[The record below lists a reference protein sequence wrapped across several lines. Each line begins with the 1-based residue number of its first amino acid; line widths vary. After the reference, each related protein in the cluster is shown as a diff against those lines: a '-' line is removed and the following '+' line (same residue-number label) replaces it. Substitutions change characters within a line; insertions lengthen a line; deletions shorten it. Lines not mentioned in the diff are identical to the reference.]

1 MKARRYVAVWSMLVL
16 LSVMLPVTV
25 KASEETRKKID
36 QAEQEKKETESK
48 LDETEEN
55 LDKLN
60 EQKDSLQGA
69 LTTLNTELSQV
80 SNNLSDLETKIT
92 DKEAEIEAM
101 NQEIARVQEEL
112 QTAIQLK
119 DDQYEAMKQQIK
131 FIYERSD
138 YLYLELFFSAG
149 SFSDFLNKNNY
160 IEQLSAYEEKVLQA
174 YKDAQAAMEAKEEEL
189 QMAMD
194 RLEQDKAELSD
205 YKVQVVAEQSRVS
218 GLVSKTA
225 NSISATASQIS
236 EAEAAAL
243 AYEQKIKEQEE
254 NITALK
260 AKLAEEIRMAQLAA
274 QSSWRDISEVSF
286 AEGDRYLLANLI
298 YCEAGG
304 EPYAGQVA
312 VGSVV
317 INRVLSSVYP
327 DTVTGVIYQNKQFS
341 PVASGRLAL
350 ALAEGRATGSCY
362 QAADEVHHECGQLRV
377 FQDTGGRCY
386 TQIQDRRTYFLL
398 KIRGMTRS
406 CPNIIFSR
414 FLQFGEF
421 AAVDQLQQT
430 IQTQQGRVQHVF
442 GEDTGA
448 SGRDKLIQ
456 IHHLHEAVSI
466 DDHIHEKIG
475 KNISI
480 RSHIKGMVDN
490 VTVPEEHGVILPVE
504 TADLKPFRQVIA
516 GTAVMQIFAGLEGVP
531 AGHDHLIIPVQDDI
545 VFEQHTFVGYQSFA
559 V

>member
-1 MKARRYVAVWSMLVL
+1 MKGKRNVTACMMLVL
-16 LSVMLPVTV
+16 LLALLPVTV
-25 KASEETRKKID
+25 QATEETREKIN
-36 QAEQEKKETESK
+36 QAEREKKDTESK

-69 LTTLNTELSQV
+69 LSTLNTELSQV
-80 SNNLSDLETKIT
+80 SNNLSELEAKIT
-92 DKEAEIEAM
+92 DKEAEIEDL
-101 NQEIARVQEEL
+101 NQEIAQVQEEL
-112 QTAIQLK
+112 KTAIRLK
-119 DDQYEAMKQQIK
+119 DEQYESMKQQIK

-160 IEQLSAYEEKVLQA
+160 IEQLSSYEEKVLQD
-174 YKDAQAAMEAKEEEL
+174 YKDAQAAMEAKEAELQLAMEEL
-189 QMAMD
+189 
-194 RLEQDKAELSD
+194 EKDKQELGE
-205 YKVQVVAEQSRVS
+205 YRVQVVAEQSRVS

-225 NSISATASQIS
+225 NSIDATDSQIS

-243 AYEQKIKEQEE
+243 AYEQQIREQEE

-327 DTVTGVIYQNKQFS
+327 DTVTGVIYQNRQFS

-362 QAADEVHHECGQLRV
+362 QAADEVMKGTTNVGNCVYFRTPVDGVTPKYRI
-377 FQDTGGRCY
+377 GGH
-386 TQIQDRRTYFLL
+386 
-398 KIRGMTRS
+398 
-406 CPNIIFSR
+406 IF
-414 FLQFGEF
+414 
-421 AAVDQLQQT
+421 
-430 IQTQQGRVQHVF
+430 
-442 GEDTGA
+442 
-448 SGRDKLIQ
+448 
-456 IHHLHEAVSI
+456 
-466 DDHIHEKIG
+466 
-475 KNISI
+475 
-480 RSHIKGMVDN
+480 
-490 VTVPEEHGVILPVE
+490 
-504 TADLKPFRQVIA
+504 
-516 GTAVMQIFAGLEGVP
+516 
-531 AGHDHLIIPVQDDI
+531 
-545 VFEQHTFVGYQSFA
+545 Y
-559 V
+559 

>member
-350 ALAEGRATGSCY
+350 SLAEGRATGSCY
-362 QAADEVHHECGQLRV
+362 QAADEVMKGTTNVGNCVYFRTPVDGVTPKYRI
-377 FQDTGGRCY
+377 GGH
-386 TQIQDRRTYFLL
+386 
-398 KIRGMTRS
+398 
-406 CPNIIFSR
+406 IF
-414 FLQFGEF
+414 
-421 AAVDQLQQT
+421 
-430 IQTQQGRVQHVF
+430 
-442 GEDTGA
+442 
-448 SGRDKLIQ
+448 
-456 IHHLHEAVSI
+456 
-466 DDHIHEKIG
+466 
-475 KNISI
+475 
-480 RSHIKGMVDN
+480 
-490 VTVPEEHGVILPVE
+490 
-504 TADLKPFRQVIA
+504 
-516 GTAVMQIFAGLEGVP
+516 
-531 AGHDHLIIPVQDDI
+531 
-545 VFEQHTFVGYQSFA
+545 Y
-559 V
+559 

>member
-362 QAADEVHHECGQLRV
+362 QAADEVMKGTTNVGNCVYFRTPVDGATPKYRI
-377 FQDTGGRCY
+377 GGH
-386 TQIQDRRTYFLL
+386 
-398 KIRGMTRS
+398 
-406 CPNIIFSR
+406 IF
-414 FLQFGEF
+414 
-421 AAVDQLQQT
+421 
-430 IQTQQGRVQHVF
+430 
-442 GEDTGA
+442 
-448 SGRDKLIQ
+448 
-456 IHHLHEAVSI
+456 
-466 DDHIHEKIG
+466 
-475 KNISI
+475 
-480 RSHIKGMVDN
+480 
-490 VTVPEEHGVILPVE
+490 
-504 TADLKPFRQVIA
+504 
-516 GTAVMQIFAGLEGVP
+516 
-531 AGHDHLIIPVQDDI
+531 
-545 VFEQHTFVGYQSFA
+545 Y
-559 V
+559 

>member
-225 NSISATASQIS
+225 SQIS

-254 NITALK
+254 NIIALK

-298 YCEAGG
+298 YSEAGG

-362 QAADEVHHECGQLRV
+362 QAADEVMKGTTNVGNCVYFRTPVDGVTPKYRI
-377 FQDTGGRCY
+377 GGH
-386 TQIQDRRTYFLL
+386 
-398 KIRGMTRS
+398 
-406 CPNIIFSR
+406 IF
-414 FLQFGEF
+414 
-421 AAVDQLQQT
+421 
-430 IQTQQGRVQHVF
+430 
-442 GEDTGA
+442 
-448 SGRDKLIQ
+448 
-456 IHHLHEAVSI
+456 
-466 DDHIHEKIG
+466 
-475 KNISI
+475 
-480 RSHIKGMVDN
+480 
-490 VTVPEEHGVILPVE
+490 
-504 TADLKPFRQVIA
+504 
-516 GTAVMQIFAGLEGVP
+516 
-531 AGHDHLIIPVQDDI
+531 
-545 VFEQHTFVGYQSFA
+545 Y
-559 V
+559 